1 MRKKDFNDFNKTL
14 TFRQKA
20 IKNPLKKGVL
30 NSHWGVLNSQGIE
43 FTPIEFIY
51 SCSIYLLLY

>member
-1 MRKKDFNDFNKTL
+1 MREKDFNDFNKIL

-20 IKNPLKKGVL
+20 TKNPLKKGVL
-30 NSHWGVLNSQGIE
+30 NLHLLNSQGIE